1 MLLKEKFKKKK
12 MEKVVIIQ
20 VLQKTAGGT
29 CLPWQD
35 LGQEFE

>member
-1 MLLKEKFKKKK
+1 MLLKEKKK
-12 MEKVVIIQ
+12 EKVVITQ
-20 VLQKTAGGT
+20 LLQKIAGGT